1 LNSGAAASF
10 SLVPPAFSLEQLM
23 DSVVFQ
29 RFCAHA
35 HQQAGIALGPSKE
48 ALVAARV
55 GKRMRALG
63 IDDERTYLDYL
74 EADRTG
80 GELIQFLDVIS
91 TNHTSFFREPDH
103 FDSLRTMLHD
113 WHQSG
118 LRHLRIWS
126 AAASTGEEPYS
137 IVMTV
142 LDVLQ
147 DPGIDFKLLATDI
160 STRVLARAQQAVYPV
175 ESLTAIP
182 RPFLARFFQRT
193 DGTPQM
199 YRVHEE
205 VKRHVVFRRLN
216 LSQPPFPM
224 RGPLDI
230 VFCRNVLIYFDLPV
244 RQRLLETIQG
254 LLRPG
259 GWLFLGHTETL
270 TGITTAF
277 RVVRP
282 SVFFLPDDRKAGGA

>member
-1 LNSGAAASF
+1 
-10 SLVPPAFSLEQLM
+10 M
-23 DSVVFQ
+23 DRVVFQ

-35 HQQAGIALGPSKE
+35 HREAGIALGPSKE
-48 ALVAARV
+48 TLVRARV

-63 IDDERTYLDYL
+63 IEDEGSYLDYL

-80 GELIQFLDVIS
+80 EELVQFLDVIS

-103 FDSLRTMLHD
+103 FDLLRTLVDD
-113 WHQSG
+113 WRRLG
-118 LRHLRIWS
+118 LRRLRIWS
-126 AAASTGEEPYS
+126 AASSTGEEPYS

-147 DPGIDFKLLATDI
+147 DPAIDFRLLATDI
-160 STRVLARAQQAVYPV
+160 STRALADARRGEY
-175 ESLTAIP
+175 SIDKLTAIP
-182 RPFLARFFQRT
+182 RSLLLRHFQR
-193 DGTPQM
+193 DEGLSGT
-199 YRVHEE
+199 YRVREE
-205 VKRHVVFRRLN
+205 VKQHVVFRRLN

-244 RQRLLETIQG
+244 RQRLLAAISG

-270 TGITTAF
+270 TGITTGF
-277 RVVRP
+277 RMARP
-282 SVFFLPDDRKAGGA
+282 SVFVLPDEEKALAEAGSPP

>member
-1 LNSGAAASF
+1 
-10 SLVPPAFSLEQLM
+10 M

-35 HQQAGIALGPSKE
+35 HREAGIALGPSKE
-48 ALVAARV
+48 TLVRARV

-63 IDDERTYLDYL
+63 IDDERSYLDYL

-80 GELIQFLDVIS
+80 EELVQFLDVIS

-103 FDSLRTMLHD
+103 FDLLRTLVDD
-113 WHQSG
+113 WRRLG
-118 LRHLRIWS
+118 LRRLRIWS
-126 AAASTGEEPYS
+126 AASSTGEEPYS

-147 DPGIDFKLLATDI
+147 DPAIDFRLLATDI
-160 STRVLARAQQAVYPV
+160 STRALADARRGEY
-175 ESLTAIP
+175 SIDKLTAIP
-182 RPFLARFFQRT
+182 RSLLLRHFQR
-193 DGTPQM
+193 DEGLSGT
-199 YRVHEE
+199 YRVREE
-205 VKRHVVFRRLN
+205 VKQHVVFRRLN

-244 RQRLLETIQG
+244 RQRLLAAISG

-270 TGITTAF
+270 TGITTGF
-277 RVVRP
+277 RMARP
-282 SVFFLPDDRKAGGA
+282 SVFVLPDEEKALAEAGSPP

>member
-1 LNSGAAASF
+1 
-10 SLVPPAFSLEQLM
+10 M
-23 DSVVFQ
+23 DRVVFQ

-35 HQQAGIALGPSKE
+35 HREAGIALGPSKE
-48 ALVAARV
+48 TLVRARV

-63 IDDERTYLDYL
+63 IEDEGSYLDYL

-80 GELIQFLDVIS
+80 EELVQFLDVIS

-103 FDSLRTMLHD
+103 FDLLRTLVDD
-113 WHQSG
+113 WRRLG
-118 LRHLRIWS
+118 LRRLRIWS
-126 AAASTGEEPYS
+126 AASSTGEEPYS

-147 DPGIDFKLLATDI
+147 DPAIDFRLLATDI
-160 STRVLARAQQAVYPV
+160 STRALTDARRGVY
-175 ESLTAIP
+175 SIDKLTAIP
-182 RPFLARFFQRT
+182 RSLLLRHFQP
-193 DGTPQM
+193 DEGPSGT
-199 YRVHEE
+199 YRVREE
-205 VKRHVVFRRLN
+205 VKQHVVFRRLN

-244 RQRLLETIQG
+244 RQRLLAAISG

-270 TGITTAF
+270 TGITTGF
-277 RVVRP
+277 RMARP
-282 SVFFLPDDRKAGGA
+282 SVFVLPDEEKALAEAGSPP